1 VSFTWKEAYEVYSQE
16 RDRSE
21 LLMFFSGFWVGIWV
35 AVGVMLVVP

>member
-1 VSFTWKEAYEVYSQE
+1 VNWKEAYEYYAKE

-21 LLMFFSGFWVGIWV
+21 FLVFLSGFWVGVWV